1 MNKKITLYL
10 YRLRVLFY
18 KNRRADRTM
27 SGFSN
32 ISGTAAFGYGHLNYF
47 ISKEKYDIGKSVI
60 LQDNNS
66 ERRLLLGILKE
77 RKKISVNIDDN
88 FPLPVYFPF
97 FLENYSSDKGKKEDE
112 IDVKIV
118 HKITELKDYEI
129 YYE

>member
-18 KNRRADRTM
+18 KNRRANRTM
-27 SGFSN
+27 SNCSN
-32 ISGTAAFGYGHLNYF
+32 VTGTVAFGYGHLNYF
-47 ISKEKYDIGKSVI
+47 ISNEKYNIGKMVI

-66 ERRLLLGILKE
+66 ERRLLLGTLKE
-77 RKKISVNIDDN
+77 RKKILVSLNDN
-88 FPLPVYFPF
+88 YPLPDYFPF
-97 FLENYSSDKGKKEDE
+97 FLANYFSDEKKKENK